1 MFSKD
6 KLLDELNKK
15 RWSRYRLSKE
25 SGVAQTTLRDIFG
38 EKQVTPSTKTLER
51 IASALEVPIGSFFE
65 DERELSNTTI
75 DVEIAVSKPSKSD
88 ADLSKNSEK
97 DIKKS
102 LSEALDLLKNTQD
115 MLMFDGK
122 PLDDLTRELLI
133 QCLDHSMRIAK
144 RTTKEK
150 S

>member
-1 MFSKD
+1 MFRKE

-15 RWSRYRLSKE
+15 GWSRYRLSKE

-51 IASALEVPIGSFFE
+51 IALALEVPIGSFFK
-65 DERELSNTTI
+65 DERELSNTNI
-75 DVEIAVSKPSKSD
+75 DVEMAVSEPSKSD
-88 ADLSKNSEK
+88 ADISKNSEK
-97 DIKKS
+97 DIKNF
-102 LSEALDLLKNTQD
+102 LSEALNLLKNTQD
-115 MLMFDGK
+115 MLMFDGE

-144 RTTKEK
+144 RTTKK
-150 S
+150 